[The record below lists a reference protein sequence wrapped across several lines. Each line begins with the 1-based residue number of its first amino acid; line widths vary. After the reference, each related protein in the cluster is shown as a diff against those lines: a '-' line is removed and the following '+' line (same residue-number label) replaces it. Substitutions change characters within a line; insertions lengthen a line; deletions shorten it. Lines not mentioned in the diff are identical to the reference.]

1 MRDGTNTGLTPEAA
15 QSPDAKVASLD
26 VYRGFVIAT
35 MVFVNYLA
43 GIKDIPAWAK
53 HMPADVD
60 GLTFVDVVF
69 PGFLFIVGVAIPLS
83 LNKRLARGDS
93 VGRLLVRIGV
103 RTAGLLFIGVILVN
117 GEGDAFSSEATG
129 MSKPLWYLLALL
141 CVVALWSTHP
151 TRAPTLVKVVS
162 FALRLAALAV
172 LAYLVVI
179 FRRANEKGH
188 ITWFQTE
195 WWGILGLIGWAYLA
209 CCICYLL
216 CRGNSTALMGI
227 LGLMIALYTAS
238 KEGGLDRLEVVT
250 KYVSVGEVFGSLA
263 AIVMAGLLVGNGLP
277 GGTSARSAAAQMRF
291 TLFLGVGLL
300 AAGLL
305 LRPLHGGISKIHG
318 TESYALVSSGICA
331 LLYLP
336 FYYSIDVQGWSH
348 ETRFLGTV
356 GSNALLAYLLPDI
369 LSFLLDVLGK
379 GEVLWPYSS
388 GSPGAVNAAV
398 VTVLIM
404 CLTWV
409 FTKVGI
415 RLRL

>member
-1 MRDGTNTGLTPEAA
+1 MRDRPHAPPISCSERFA
-15 QSPDAKVASLD
+15 DAKVASLD
-26 VYRGFVIAT
+26 VYRGFVILT

-60 GLTFVDVVF
+60 GLTLVDVVF

-93 VGRLLVRIGV
+93 IGRLLVRIGV

-117 GEGDAFSSEATG
+117 EHAFSSEATG
-129 MSKPLWYLLALL
+129 MSKSVWYLLALS
-141 CVVALWSTHP
+141 CVVVLWSTHP
-151 TRAPTLVKVVS
+151 SRALTLVKVVS
-162 FALRLAALAV
+162 WALRLAAVAV

-179 FRRANEKGH
+179 FRRANKDGQ
-188 ITWFQTE
+188 ITWLQSE

-216 CRGNSTALMGI
+216 CRGNSTGLMGI
-227 LGLMIALYTAS
+227 LGLMIALYTGS
-238 KEGGLDRLEVVT
+238 KEGVLDRLEVIT
-250 KYVSVGEVFGSLA
+250 EYVGVGEVFGTLA
-263 AIVMAGLLVGNGLP
+263 AIVMAGVLVGNGIP
-277 GGTSARSAAAQMRF
+277 GGPSPRSAPAQMRF
-291 TLFLGVGLL
+291 TLFLGLGLL
-300 AAGLL
+300 AAGML
-305 LRPLHGGISKIHG
+305 LRPLHGGISKIHA

-336 FYYSIDVQGWSH
+336 FYYLIDVQRLSGV
-348 ETRFLGTV
+348 TGFLGTV
-356 GSNALLAYLLPDI
+356 GGNALLAYLLPDI
-369 LSFLLDVLGK
+369 VSFLLDVFGK
-379 GEVLWPYSS
+379 GNVLWPYGS
-388 GSPGAVNAAV
+388 GSPGAANAAV

-409 FTKVGI
+409 LTKFGI